1 MVYLYYSR
9 MVKVKEKKI
18 IYSLFMVVFVGL
30 IFSLT
35 WAFLLTNFETQGT
48 SNIVNKYYDMILSN
62 SKINFDTSSSI
73 KIDNEKSILIFTIPN
88 LLEFKKS
95 NSFDIDLTNIGNID
109 AVVSDYYI
117 FNTESNINN
126 INANVDISLE
136 KGTIITGGETKKL
149 NVKVTYNNL
158 DKIESPYYNF
168 SIKFLFNEKSN

>member
-35 WAFLLTNFETQGT
+35 WAFLLTNFE
-48 SNIVNKYYDMILSN
+48 
-62 SKINFDTSSSI
+62 TSSSI